1 MTTSE
6 GAGILARGLLVIMLC
21 SLAQAQ
27 QPSSRED
34 KSEETT
40 TGAITGRVVNENGQP
55 LANAS
60 VVVRTLGFQGQG
72 QSTTTDGEGNFQLRG
87 LDATAYLVFAAA
99 PAYITMPR
107 DPDSSQSAYS
117 RVGESVRLELIK
129 GGVITGLVS
138 TSADE
143 PVVSVRVRAY
153 MVRDSNGQPP
163 RVGIPFREQTTD
175 DRGVYRIY
183 GLAPGTYIVSAG
195 GGSGN
200 FSGFDMNAYDADAP
214 TYAPSS
220 PRETAAEVNVRA
232 GEETGSVDI
241 RYRGDPGHLVS
252 GTARDAAASA
262 DSSFFIRLTPVSNI
276 GAQMSIS
283 SFQPPG
289 GRGFT
294 FFGVADGDYDLTAQT
309 FFPGGEINLS
319 ESRRIKVK
327 GADLTGIELFT
338 KPLGTVLGRVA
349 LVESKTPEC
358 KGKRRPLFAE
368 TVVSAWHN
376 EKDRTK
382 DQPQFVWG
390 YGAPTLPDK
399 QGNFTLRNLAPAQY
413 RFSTRS
419 FAKYWYL
426 QSIALQPTVS
436 PAAAA
441 ATASRA
447 VDAARNWTL
456 VKPGER
462 VSGLILTLAEG
473 AASFHGQIKL
483 VEGQKLP
490 SRLFVYLVPAER
502 EKAEDVL
509 RFFASQVAA
518 DGAFA
523 INNLAPG
530 RYWVIV
536 KVVRENESSVLTKLR
551 LPDESE
557 ARANLRREAEAAKT
571 EIELKP
577 CQNTLGS
584 KLPLN

>member
-1 MTTSE
+1 MTTRE
-6 GAGILARGLLVIMLC
+6 GSVILARALLVLMLC

-34 KSEETT
+34 KSEEPK

-60 VVVRTLGFQGQG
+60 VFLSAFGSQGQG
-72 QSTTTDGEGNFQLRG
+72 RRTTTDGEGNFQLVG
-87 LDATAYLVFAAA
+87 LDAMAYLLSAAS
-99 PAYITMPR
+99 PGYITMPR

-143 PVVSVRVRAY
+143 PVVFVMVRAY
-153 MVRDSNGQPP
+153 MIRDSNGQQP
-163 RVGIPFREQTTD
+163 RMGIPFREQTTD

-195 GGSGN
+195 GGSGSFPDFN
-200 FSGFDMNAYDADAP
+200 MNAYDTDTP

-220 PRETAAEVNVRA
+220 PRDAAAEINVRA

-241 RYRGDPGHLVS
+241 RYRGDLGHIVS
-252 GTARDAAASA
+252 GSASGSAASG
-262 DSSFFIRLTPVSNI
+262 DSSFFMRLTSLSKLA
-276 GAQMSIS
+276 GQMSIS

-289 GRGFT
+289 ERGFV
-294 FFGVADGDYDLTAQT
+294 FFGVADGDYDLTAQI
-309 FFPGGEINLS
+309 FFPGGEINFS
-319 ESRRIKVK
+319 EPRRIKVK
-327 GADLTGIELFT
+327 GSDVTGIELVT
-338 KPLGTVLGRVA
+338 KPLGTVLGRIA
-349 LVESKTPEC
+349 LVESKTPDC

-376 EKDRTK
+376 EKDSTK

-390 YGAPTLPDK
+390 FGAPTLPDK
-399 QGNFTLRNLAPAQY
+399 QGNFTLRNLAPGQY
-413 RFSTRS
+413 SFRTRP

-426 QSIALQPTVS
+426 QSISLQPAVA
-436 PAAAA
+436 PAATAA
-441 ATASRA
+441 AASRA
-447 VDAARNWTL
+447 VDAARNWTV
-456 VKPGER
+456 VKSGER
-462 VSGLILTLAEG
+462 VSVLILTLSEG

-483 VEGQKLP
+483 VEGQKPPL
-490 SRLFVYLVPAER
+490 RLFVYLVPAER
-502 EKAEDVL
+502 EKADDVL

-523 INNLAPG
+523 MNNLPPG
-530 RYWVIV
+530 RYWAIV
-536 KVVRENESSVLTKLR
+536 KAARENESSVLTKLR

-557 ARANLRREAEAAKT
+557 ARGNLRREAEAAKT

-577 CQNTLGS
+577 CQNMVDYKLTL
-584 KLPLN
+584 N

>member
-1 MTTSE
+1 MTSSE
-6 GAGILARGLLVIMLC
+6 GSGIFVRALMVIMIC
-21 SLAQAQ
+21 SFAQAQ
-27 QPSSRED
+27 QPSSRDD
-34 KSEETT
+34 KAEELTS
-40 TGAITGRVVNENGQP
+40 GAITGRVVNENGQP

-60 VVVRTLGFQGQG
+60 VFVRPFGVPGQG
-72 QSTTTDGEGNFQLRG
+72 RSTTTDGEGNFQLSG
-87 LDATAYLVFAAA
+87 LDATAYLVSAAT

-129 GGVITGLVS
+129 GGVITGLVA
-138 TSADE
+138 TSSDE

-153 MVRDSNGQPP
+153 MIRDSNGQPP
-163 RVGIPFREQTTD
+163 RMGLPFREQTTD

-183 GLAPGTYIVSAG
+183 GLVPGTYIVSAG
-195 GGSGN
+195 GDSGN
-200 FSGFDMNAYDADAP
+200 FSGFNMNAYDADTP

-220 PRETAAEVNVRA
+220 ARDTAAEVNVRA

-241 RYRGDPGHLVS
+241 RYRGEPGHLVS
-252 GTARDAAASA
+252 GTAKGVTASV
-262 DSSFFIRLTPVSNI
+262 DSSFFMRLTPVSEAT
-276 GAQMSIS
+276 GQMSIS

-289 GRGFT
+289 GRGFA
-294 FFGVADGDYDLTAQT
+294 FPGVADGDYDLIAQT
-309 FFPGGEINLS
+309 FFPGGEVNLS
-319 ESRRIKVK
+319 DPRRIKVR
-327 GADLTGIELFT
+327 GADVTGIELVT
-338 KPLGTVLGRVA
+338 KPLGTILGRVA

-358 KGKRRPLFAE
+358 KGKHRPLFAE

-376 EKDRTK
+376 EKDATK
-382 DQPQFVWG
+382 DQPQFVWAL
-390 YGAPTLPDK
+390 GAPTLPDK
-399 QGNFTLRNLAPAQY
+399 QGNFTLRNLAPGRY

-426 QSIALQPTVS
+426 QSISLQPAMT
-436 PAAAA
+436 PAATAA
-441 ATASRA
+441 MASRA
-447 VDAARNWTL
+447 VDAARNWTA

-462 VSGLILTLAEG
+462 VSTLILTLAEG
-473 AASFHGQIKL
+473 AASFRGQMKL
-483 VEGQKLP
+483 AEGQKIP

-523 INNLAPG
+523 VNNLAPG
-530 RYWVIV
+530 RYWA
-536 KVVRENESSVLTKLR
+536 VVRVAPETESGVLAKLR
-551 LPDESE
+551 VPDESE
-557 ARANLRREAEAAKT
+557 ARASLRREGEAAKT

-577 CQNTLGS
+577 CQNMLDY

>member
-1 MTTSE
+1 MTTRE
-6 GAGILARGLLVIMLC
+6 GSGIFARALMMLMIC
-21 SLAQAQ
+21 SFAQAQ
-27 QPSSRED
+27 QPSSD
-34 KSEETT
+34 NKSEESRSS
-40 TGAITGRVVNENGQP
+40 AIKGQVVNENGQP

-60 VVVRTLGFQGQG
+60 VFLRSLGSQAQGRM
-72 QSTTTDGEGNFQLRG
+72 TTTDGEGNFQLSG
-87 LDATAYLVFAAA
+87 LDAMAYLVSATAA
-99 PAYITMPR
+99 AYITMPR

-129 GGVITGLVS
+129 GGVITGLVT

-143 PVVSVRVRAY
+143 PVVSV
-153 MVRDSNGQPP
+153 MVYALMIRDSTGQPP
-163 RVGIPFREQTTD
+163 RYGVPFRPVTTD

-195 GGSGN
+195 GGSGSFRDFN
-200 FSGFDMNAYDADAP
+200 MNAYEADTP

-220 PRETAAEVNVRA
+220 PRDTAAEINVRA

-241 RYRGDPGHLVS
+241 RYRGEPGHIVS
-252 GTARDAAASA
+252 GSATGPAASG
-262 DSSFFIRLTPVSNI
+262 DSSFYMSLTSVSNVS
-276 GAQMSIS
+276 AQMSIS

-294 FFGVADGDYDLTAQT
+294 FFGVADGDYDLTAQI

-319 ESRRIKVK
+319 EPRRIKVR
-327 GADLTGIELFT
+327 GADVTGIELVT
-338 KPLGTVLGRVA
+338 KPLGTILGRVA

-358 KGKRRPLFAE
+358 KGKHRPLFAE

-376 EKDRTK
+376 EKAATK

-390 YGAPTLPDK
+390 LGAPTLPDK
-399 QGNFTLRNLAPAQY
+399 QGSFTLRNLAPGQY
-413 RFSTRS
+413 SFRTRS

-426 QSIALQPTVS
+426 QSISLQPAVA
-436 PAAAA
+436 PAATAA
-441 ATASRA
+441 AASRA
-447 VDAARNWTL
+447 VDAARNWTA
-456 VKPGER
+456 VKSGER
-462 VSGLILTLAEG
+462 VSVLILTLAEG

-490 SRLFVYLVPAER
+490 SRPFVYLVPAER

-523 INNLAPG
+523 MNNLAPG
-530 RYWVIV
+530 RYWA
-536 KVVRENESSVLTKLR
+536 VVRVAHENESGVLTKLR

-557 ARANLRREAEAAKT
+557 ARGNLRREAEAAKT

-577 CQNTLGS
+577 CQNMLDY